1 MKKMR
6 LLWVI
11 PVMTAFMISCQ
22 KEVHLQDDNNPG
34 GTGGTGNNTKDIV
47 GDYEFAG
54 IAGTANTTVTV
65 DDILGQSKTVS
76 TDTYATTNN
85 RGQVKITANKLTYTG
100 FAYSISS
107 STHVKIYLGN
117 FLVGEQDIPYAYD
130 VPESAGENNYVKNSN
145 DSLTFEKLLFVD
157 SNPLQAGTLDPK
169 PMGAR
174 VSWKSDTLVLKIKTI
189 ISGTVNQSGTNAKY
203 SSLFDGVMN
212 LKKK

>member
-6 LLWVI
+6 LLWLI
-11 PVMTAFMISCQ
+11 PVITAFLFSCQ

-34 GTGGTGNNTKDIV
+34 GNGGTSNNNKEII

-54 IAGTANTTVTV
+54 MAGTANTTVTV
-65 DDILGQSKTVS
+65 DEVIGQSKTVS
-76 TDTYATTNN
+76 TDKYATTNN
-85 RGQVKITANKLTYTG
+85 RGQVKITSNKLTYTG

-107 STHVKIYLGN
+107 STHVKLYLGS
-117 FLVGEQDIPYAYD
+117 LLIGEQDIPYAYD
-130 VPESAGENNYVKNSN
+130 IPESAGENNYVKNSN

-174 VSWKSDTLVLKIKTI
+174 ISWKGDTLVLKINTI
-189 ISGTVNQSGTNAKY
+189 ISGTVDQGGTVAKY
-203 SSLFDGVMN
+203 SSVFDGVMN

>member
-6 LLWVI
+6 LLWLI
-11 PVMTAFMISCQ
+11 PVMTAFFISCQ
-22 KEVHLQDDNNPG
+22 KEVHLQDDNNSG
-34 GTGGTGNNTKDIV
+34 GTGGSGNNNREIV

-54 IAGTANTTVTV
+54 IAGTATTTVTV
-65 DDILGQSKTVS
+65 DDVLGQSRTESVDK
-76 TDTYATTNN
+76 YATTNN
-85 RGQVKITANKLTYTG
+85 RGLVKITSNKLTYTG

-107 STHVKIYLGN
+107 STHVKIYLGSL
-117 FLVGEQDIPYAYD
+117 LVGEQDIPYAYD

-157 SNPLQAGTLDPK
+157 SNPLQAATLDPK

-174 VSWKSDTLVLKIKTI
+174 VSWKSDTLVLKIKTTVT
-189 ISGTVNQSGTNAKY
+189 GTVSQTGTNAKY